1 MLLNGFGEA
10 ARCKV
15 VIVDADTEVG
25 PVSQDGHSRD
35 STKYLPERCLRRWR
49 HFMSVGGEKIP
60 FSINDVTTGYAF
72 EKENVRPVF
81 HTTPNNIPGDQ
92 RTNHLRWSQC

>member
-1 MLLNGFGEA
+1 
-10 ARCKV
+10 
-15 VIVDADTEVG
+15 
-25 PVSQDGHSRD
+25 
-35 STKYLPERCLRRWR
+35 
-49 HFMSVGGEKIP
+49 MSVGGEKIH

-92 RTNHLRWSQC
+92 RTNHLRWSQR